1 MPNHV
6 KIKYEPKIQNLQG
19 AYMIKLIIGQP
30 GMGKTKEMIDHANAA
45 VKISKGNIIFI
56 GESDESILEIHHNIR
71 YINISEFPINSS
83 DEFVAFLH
91 GLMSTNYDIES
102 MYLDGILN
110 IFILTPE
117 EICEWL
123 EKIKV
128 IANRF
133 NIHFEISLSMNGSIP
148 DCFSPYI

>member
-1 MPNHV
+1 
-6 KIKYEPKIQNLQG
+6 
-19 AYMIKLIIGQP
+19 MIKLIIGQP

-45 VKISKGNIIFI
+45 VKTSKGNIIFI
-56 GESDESILEIHHNIR
+56 GESDESMLEIHHDIR

-83 DEFVAFLH
+83 DEFIAFLH

-110 IFILTPE
+110 IFILTPQ

-123 EKIKV
+123 DKIKV
-128 IANRF
+128 IADGLNV
-133 NIHFEISLSMNGSIP
+133 HFEISLSLVGEIP
-148 DCFSPYI
+148 ECLKPFM